1 MWAASRDDRRF
12 FAVLVAALVALAWLA
27 LFVWGRSPYARYL
40 SHHSLEEVGG
50 DLLLMLVFVA
60 GWIVMIVAMMLPT
73 SLPLVTTFRAL
84 ARERPDRGRLVALLL
99 VGYLG
104 IWTLFGVTV
113 YASDW
118 CLHQA
123 AERSGWL
130 EANAWLIGATT
141 LALAGLY
148 QFTPLKYKCL
158 DKCRSPL
165 SFIIEHWRGRDEA
178 AQALRLGVSH
188 GMFCLGCCW
197 TLMLVMFAVGVGSL
211 GWMLALGAV
220 MTVEKNVSWG
230 RRVSKPLGVALLG
243 WGLALALGTVP
254 ALQ

>member
-1 MWAASRDDRRF
+1 
-12 FAVLVAALVALAWLA
+12 
-27 LFVWGRSPYARYL
+27 
-40 SHHSLEEVGG
+40 
-50 DLLLMLVFVA
+50 MLVFVA
-60 GWIVMIVAMMLPT
+60 GWIVMIIAMMLPT

-84 ARERPDRGRLVALLL
+84 VRKRPDRSRLVALLL

-118 CLHQA
+118 GLHEA
-123 AERSGWL
+123 AERIAWL
-130 EANAWLIGATT
+130 EANAWLIGAGT

-178 AQALRLGVSH
+178 VQALRLGVSH
-188 GMFCLGCCW
+188 GLFCLGCCW
-197 TLMLVMFAVGVGSL
+197 SLMLLMFAVGVGSL
-211 GWMLALGAV
+211 GWMLALGAL
-220 MTVEKNVSWG
+220 MAVEKNVSWG